1 MEQME
6 QMHEE
11 FILQQRE
18 ADDWDFI
25 CSLILAHAAPTI
37 AGLKPATLMAFS
49 DTGKPLGQLWETH
62 RERFLRDV
70 APRVRLSYFRMKSVG
85 SSELGLFYREDL
97 LRQVLSLRRH
107 ILFLERQGIDC
118 SDPWNCLRS
127 IQTQFVRRFP
137 HEIGILLGYPLDD
150 VLGFM
155 KHRGKNAYFDGY
167 WKVYSH
173 PRAAAALFRCFE
185 RSKSIVYEYFLRK
198 WEGERMGKTDGP

>member
-1 MEQME
+1 ME
-6 QMHEE
+6 QMHEQ
-11 FILQQRE
+11 FIRQQSA
-18 ADDWDFI
+18 ADDWNFI
-25 CSLILAHAAPTI
+25 CSLILAHAAPTV
-37 AGLKPATLMAFS
+37 AGLKPATLLAFS
-49 DTGKPLGQLWETH
+49 DTGKPLGRLWETY
-62 RERFLRDV
+62 RSRFLREM
-70 APRVRLSYFRMKSVG
+70 APRVRLRYFKMTDGRG
-85 SSELGLFYREDL
+85 ELGLFYREDAL
-97 LRQVLSLRRH
+97 RRILRLRQNV
-107 ILFLERQGIDC
+107 LFLEERGIDC
-118 SDPWNCLRS
+118 SEPERCLES
-127 IQTQFVRRFP
+127 IQTQLVRGFP